1 MNYHLLKYIYL
12 IDLIH
17 FENIGHEVCRMMINL
32 SSKNSCINMH
42 NNRQYLMIWIQMQ
55 VIAYQNT
62 SMNTKTTHNVPY
74 TYIQISNK
82 NE

>member
-1 MNYHLLKYIYL
+1 MYL
-12 IDLIH
+12 NDLIH
-17 FENIGHEVCRMMINL
+17 FENIGYEVCRMMINL

-42 NNRQYLMIWIQMQ
+42 NNQQYLMIWIRMQ
-55 VIAYQNT
+55 VITYQNT
-62 SMNTKTTHNVPY
+62 SMNTKTIHNVPY